1 VPETPRRSYRKLLS
15 FMIGEKL
22 WDEYRKCARS
32 PSRAISMPTRPPSPP
47 KEVSLAL
54 VPMNGY
60 RRESPEAATG
70 WTLLRKKFL
79 PDRKASLPDESKM
92 SVVQWAMWLPSRYSE
107 YRTRTLDSTAC
118 TSHILRDRVV
128 VPLRNNSGR
137 SSVVIQELENETPEE
152 LTLLKEKFSS
162 IYSSFSY
169 SELAKITSDF
179 SPGMCF
185 RYISV
190 IMPFCTSVTTNF
202 CRYVLLTGH
211 IGFFLCRVYSWRR
224 WH

>member
-70 WTLLRKKFL
+70 WTLLRKKIL
-79 PDRKASLPDESKM
+79 SDRKASLPDESKM